1 MIFLFLKCFTGYRND
16 NRRRRGHQQV
26 PGAANGAQVP
36 AGQEINH
43 ENTRFPIQKYLFFL
57 KVAGTLSVVNGLLHF
72 VIYMLVLCHVQGR
85 MEEDN
90 GALLMDILVVRTF
103 RYS

>member
-1 MIFLFLKCFTGYRND
+1 M
-16 NRRRRGHQQV
+16 
-26 PGAANGAQVP
+26 
-36 AGQEINH
+36 
-43 ENTRFPIQKYLFFL
+43 
-57 KVAGTLSVVNGLLHF
+57 VNGLLHF

-103 RYS
+103 RYP